1 VPEMPKTGI
10 LKRVGNTKSIAMKK
24 FKMGLLAL
32 VSFVISII
40 TFSQAPTASGN
51 VMNFSAV
58 ASYEPYSEV
67 ENTWA
72 SLRTIA
78 EQSST
83 LTTLAEDEANSGSE
97 ADTLY
102 PDFLKEV
109 LNTDNI
115 FQIGNYLI
123 KIDLLNDRGLVIAAV
138 NFNAYVD
145 LVNDNLSATGMMVLD
160 GDEDFGLELLEALT
174 NNSTTPAE
182 YQTFLNAERA
192 CKGAAKRIDAT
203 NAEQWYQTNEQ
214 CDIGGTYTIG
224 RTYGMHNL
232 LRYRKSIF
240 YFSLQ
245 SRIRSVW
252 RCTFGGIWVGAP
264 IFDFVD
270 LKLIGTVKYRKR
282 CETEIDEN
290 VNFEEGY
297 FGGGD
302 GVLRWNP
309 YGGGRSLSHYDFN
322 VDFGIRPAQDRNPNP
337 PPYTPSRHYRI
348 YWGY

>member
-1 VPEMPKTGI
+1 
-10 LKRVGNTKSIAMKK
+10 MKK

-32 VSFVISII
+32 VSFVFSSIS
-40 TFSQAPTASGN
+40 FSQAPTASGN

-58 ASYEPYSEV
+58 ASYEPYTEDES
-67 ENTWA
+67 TWA

-78 EQSST
+78 ELSSS
-83 LTTLAEDEANSGSE
+83 LLTLAEQEANSGNES
-97 ADTLY
+97 DTLY

-123 KIDLLNDRGLVIAAV
+123 KIDLVNERGLVIASS
-138 NFNAYVD
+138 NDNAYSN
-145 LVNDNLSATGMMVLD
+145 LVNNNLTATGMMVLD
-160 GDEDFGLELLEALT
+160 GDEDFGLELLEALA
-174 NNSTTPAE
+174 NNTTTPAE
-182 YQTFLNAERA
+182 YQSFLNANRP
-192 CKGAAKRIDAT
+192 CPGAAKRKDAA
-203 NAEQWYQTNEQ
+203 NAEQWFQTNEQ

-224 RTYGMHNL
+224 RTYGMDNL

-245 SRIRSVW
+245 SKIRSVW

-264 IFDFVD
+264 IYYIVD
-270 LKLIGTVKYRKR
+270 LNLVGTVKYRRR
-282 CETEIDEN
+282 CETEVNKSI
-290 VNFEEGY
+290 NFEEGY
-297 FGGGD
+297 FGGGN
-302 GVLRWNP
+302 GTLSWNP
-309 YGGGRSLSHYDFN
+309 YGAGRSLSHYDFN